1 MSMNISGFGAGNNYT
16 YKSTDTKSKQY
27 KAAEE
32 QVLADVMAEEAM
44 MTPEQ
49 KMMYELLGGREAHMR
64 NVMSNFNSDGDFVGP
79 GGVVVPGM
87 HHGRSGSVD
96 RSTWQQIINVSEDMR
111 QKMFDNVKREFIQE
125 NGIANGDTTKRS
137 KIFREYQ
144 LSVKKEDRAKG
155 TWTLQQYEGKYCS
168 AMYAA
173 VKAANPKWQPGQP
186 FDPRILDS
194 VTRES
199 VESTLVQSGNT
210 FVKKSSS
217 SGSMD
222 IQI

>member
-1 MSMNISGFGAGNNYT
+1 MSISISGSNYGQGYVSSGIGN
-16 YKSTDTKSKQY
+16 KQY
-27 KAAEE
+27 KAAEKS
-32 QVLADVMAEEAM
+32 VLADVMAEEAM
-44 MTPEQ
+44 MSPEQ

-64 NVMSNFNSDGDFVGP
+64 NMMRNYNSDGDYVGP
-79 GGVVVPGM
+79 GGIIVPGM
-87 HHGRSGSVD
+87 HHGKDGSVD
-96 RSTWQQIINVSEDMR
+96 RSTWQQIINVSDDAR

-125 NGIANGDTTKRS
+125 NGISNGDTTKRS

-155 TWTLQQYEGKYCS
+155 TWTLQQYEGNYRS

-173 VKAANPKWQPGQP
+173 VKAANPNWKPGQP

-199 VESTLVQSGNT
+199 VESNLVQSGNQL
-210 FVKKSSS
+210 VKRTIDYS
-217 SGSMD
+217 
-222 IQI
+222 I